1 MKRIRSFFLLAVL
14 AAAASNLSAQ
24 SKMVR
29 LHLADGTSKYTS
41 VAGLEKISFLA
52 PDVADRGLTLNL
64 ADGSRVGVY
73 FCDEP
78 AITFTDGGFRL
89 SSAALD
95 PVEVS
100 FDNVTDIT
108 VGTVAAVESVGS
120 ENLMIICE
128 LNPGEV
134 LSAASPPASPL
145 RSTPSTGAS
154 RPRSPPLP
162 VKSASRAM
170 PSPPAS
176 ISSKSALTPR
186 KSSSDPPLL

>member
-1 MKRIRSFFLLAVL
+1 M
-14 AAAASNLSAQ
+14 
-24 SKMVR
+24 
-29 LHLADGTSKYTS
+29 G
-41 VAGLEKISFLA
+41 
-52 PDVADRGLTLNL
+52 
-64 ADGSRVGVY
+64 
-73 FCDEP
+73 FCVEP

-134 LSAASPPASPL
+134 LFRGLPAGVAAEVYSIDGRLETSVVAASGEVSLSRDAFAS
-145 RSTPSTGAS
+145 GVHI
-154 RPRSPPLP
+154 
-162 VKSASRAM
+162 VKIGSYTAK
-170 PSPPAS
+170 
-176 ISSKSALTPR
+176 IIF
-186 KSSSDPPLL
+186 

>member
-100 FDNVTDIT
+100 FDNVSDIT

-134 LSAASPPASPL
+134 LFRGLPAGVAAEVYSIDGRLETSVAAASGEVSLSRDAFAS
-145 RSTPSTGAS
+145 GVHI
-154 RPRSPPLP
+154 
-162 VKSASRAM
+162 VKIGSYTAK
-170 PSPPAS
+170 
-176 ISSKSALTPR
+176 IIF
-186 KSSSDPPLL
+186 